1 MRRALLGLLALLA
14 TAPAF
19 AAEPL
24 AVLGLR
30 SGMSRTEIEA
40 AYPDMLLSEVPY
52 VDPQIGEAYRTL
64 YGGLATLRIDGSAVL
79 QREALEASLQVTLT
93 GDRALYRAQANLR
106 EEGTSCEEALAGLME
121 RHGRPALNDG
131 IAYTLWREAD
141 ILYATRLEFRCLD
154 PARGLYSLA
163 LDDPFRERLF
173 QKSLGRRLIPTIEAM
188 LLVLGDQGR
197 PARPLQLGRANVLI
211 R

>member
-14 TAPAF
+14 TAPAV

-24 AVLGLR
+24 AVLGLS
-30 SGMSRTEIEA
+30 SGMSRAEIEA
-40 AYPDMLLSEVPY
+40 AYPEMLLSEEPY
-52 VDPQIGEAYRTL
+52 VDPQIGEAYRVL
-64 YGGLATLRIDGSAVL
+64 YGGLATLRIDDSAVL
-79 QREALEASLQVTLT
+79 QRQAREASLQVTLT

-106 EEGTSCEEALAGLME
+106 EEGTSCHEALAGLME
-121 RHGRPALNDG
+121 RHGRPALNEG
-131 IAYTLWREAD
+131 IAYALWREAD
-141 ILYATRLEFRCLD
+141 VLYATGLEFRCLD

-173 QKSLGRRLIPTIEAM
+173 QESLAKRLMPTIEATF
-188 LLVLGDQGR
+188 LVLGDQGR
-197 PARPLQLGRANVLI
+197 PARLPQLERANASI